1 MGRRVAKT
9 GLRLG
14 LKGTPRWNKPIPSRT
29 QTALRPQ
36 LEAALQDLLAKGAVE
51 SCRRS
56 HIHHFSPFFGIQQ
69 GKKFRPILD
78 ARELNEFIP
87 DQHFKM
93 EGLPTIAELVEKDW
107 WLTKLDLTDAY
118 LTVPVDPKDR
128 RYLGF
133 SWEGKFY
140 RFKVLPFGVKSAP
153 RLFTKLMKPLLV
165 KARAKGI
172 RVTQYIDDFC
182 VISPTRVAALEQ
194 SRWLADLLE
203 AHGFIINRKK
213 STLEEP
219 SQLQEFLG
227 TVVDTARM
235 TFSLSEEKMAKVEAN
250 ARQLLKSR
258 SHSTR
263 KLASIL
269 GYLQSA
275 RMAIAPTHIM
285 TRYLGRDK
293 DASVRPGRNWSSTK
307 AQLSEE
313 AREELL
319 WWAREARRHNGTPM
333 HGSLPEITL
342 TTDAS
347 QTGWGC
353 VCGQQTISGFWA
365 SEDSAQSSNYRE
377 LKAVVLSVEQLA
389 KELSGRHVR
398 IRTDNT
404 CAMWSIRRQ
413 GRSRSLSL
421 LRLVKR
427 LWSLTL
433 RHQITLTL
441 EYIPG
446 EQNAEADR
454 LSRIL
459 PRDDYR
465 LTKTAVALLQ
475 RRMGPLTLDLFAE
488 EGTAVL
494 PRYVTWRT
502 AGGEYHDAFSRPLPD
517 VGGLAH
523 PPPRLIGR
531 VLRKYSAERPSA
543 LVLITPNWKSLPH
556 LPLLRSLGSSCIKL
570 PSRLLE
576 GPPGHRLEKLRCGL
590 IAWHLSGSHF

>member
-1 MGRRVAKT
+1 MGHRVATT

-14 LKGTPRWNKPIPSRT
+14 IKGTPRWNLPIPSRT
-29 QTALRPQ
+29 QPNLRPQ

-56 HIHHFSPFFGIQQ
+56 QIHHFSPFFGVQQ

-78 ARELNEFIP
+78 ARELNGFIP

-128 RYLGF
+128 RFLGF

-165 KARAKGI
+165 KARAKGL
-172 RVTQYIDDFC
+172 RLTQYIDDFC
-182 VISPTRVAALEQ
+182 IISPSQEEAMVQ
-194 SRWLADLLE
+194 SRWFAELLE
-203 AHGFIINRKK
+203 AHGFLVNRKK
-213 STLEEP
+213 STLDSP
-219 SQLQEFLG
+219 SRCQEFLG
-227 TVVDTARM
+227 TVVDTSQM
-235 TFSLSEEKMAKVEAN
+235 TFSLSQEKMAKVEAN
-250 ARQLLKSR
+250 ARQLLRGKS
-258 SHSTR
+258 HTTR

-275 RMAIAPTHIM
+275 RMAIAPTNIM
-285 TRYLGRDK
+285 TRYLSRDK

-307 AQLSEE
+307 ALISEE

-319 WWAREARRHNGTPM
+319 WWTKEARHHNATPIRP
-333 HGSLPEITL
+333 SLPEVTM

-353 VCGQQTISGFWA
+353 VCQERTFHGFWDEA
-365 SEDSAQSSNYRE
+365 VSSQSSNYRE
-377 LKAVVLSVEQLA
+377 LNAVVLSLEKLA
-389 KELSGRHVR
+389 PDLQGRHIR

-404 CAMWSIRRQ
+404 CTMWSIRRQ
-413 GRSRSLSL
+413 GRSKSLSL

-427 LWSLTL
+427 IWSLCL
-433 RHQITLTL
+433 SHSMTLTM

-446 EQNAEADR
+446 EENTEADR

-465 LTKTAVALLQ
+465 LTQEAVELLQ
-475 RRMGPLTLDLFAE
+475 RELGPLTLDLFAE
-488 EGTAVL
+488 EGTALL
-494 PRYVTWRT
+494 PRYVSWRT
-502 AGGEYHDAFSRPLPD
+502 TGGEYHDAFSKPFPD
-517 VGGLAH
+517 DGGLAH

-531 VLRKYSAERPSA
+531 VLQKFTLEKPTC
-543 LVLITPNWKSLPH
+543 LVIVTPNWKSLPH
-556 LPLLRSLGSSCIKL
+556 LPILRSLSSKSIRI
-570 PSRLLE
+570 PRTMMQ

-590 IAWHLSGSHF
+590 IAWRLSASRC